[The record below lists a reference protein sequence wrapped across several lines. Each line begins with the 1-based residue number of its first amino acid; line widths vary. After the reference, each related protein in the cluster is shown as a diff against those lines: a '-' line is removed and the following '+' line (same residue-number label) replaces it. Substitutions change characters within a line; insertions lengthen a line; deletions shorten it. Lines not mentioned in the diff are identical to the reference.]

1 MGYKSYKDYHNA
13 MGAPNH
19 LNMVGEKLNELEHMM
34 QTRDAGGSIKQQQK
48 ALMVAA
54 VAQAQLREKYK
65 QLKNKGQDEINRD
78 AQALTEAA
86 APADSTDD
94 TVVASGAEATNKAPV
109 VDKNRPSQLY
119 YRVVKTKTEVYD
131 IITRSFSR
139 KPRWNELPHGIDLR
153 SSWNLMWVWSKL
165 QRDMSRMLVW

>member
-1 MGYKSYKDYHNA
+1 M
-13 MGAPNH
+13 
-19 LNMVGEKLNELEHMM
+19 
-34 QTRDAGGSIKQQQK
+34 

-54 VAQAQLREKYK
+54 LTQAQLREKYK

-94 TVVASGAEATNKAPV
+94 TTGASGAGAANQAPI

>member
-1 MGYKSYKDYHNA
+1 
-13 MGAPNH
+13 
-19 LNMVGEKLNELEHMM
+19 
-34 QTRDAGGSIKQQQK
+34 
-48 ALMVAA
+48 MVAA

-109 VDKNRPSQLY
+109 VDKNRPS
-119 YRVVKTKTEVYD
+119 
-131 IITRSFSR
+131 
-139 KPRWNELPHGIDLR
+139 
-153 SSWNLMWVWSKL
+153 
-165 QRDMSRMLVW
+165 